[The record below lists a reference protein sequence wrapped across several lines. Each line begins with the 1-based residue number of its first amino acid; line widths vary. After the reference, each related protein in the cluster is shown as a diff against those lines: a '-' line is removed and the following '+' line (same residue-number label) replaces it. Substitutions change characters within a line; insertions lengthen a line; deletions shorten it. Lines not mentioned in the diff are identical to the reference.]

1 MPNAIAGRNKAVQA
15 TAKRAKPAHLWVVV
29 GEADEAEALDEQWR
43 ALVPQGAT
51 QHSLA
56 LWDAVALDVWSGVAV
71 GVALKGKGRVHD
83 NRADALG
90 KNVRCRNLNLLLT
103 QSAQKKSVCVCV
115 CVAPS
120 SLTHTNTSTCAVH
133 TAVVCI
139 PSRAQSACCCF
150 LQRG

>member
-15 TAKRAKPAHLWVVV
+15 TAKRAKRAHLWVVV

-71 GVALKGKGRVHD
+71 GVASKAKAGYTTIGRTPLERTEDDTTCAPGKLVPERVVARLGGRQATAVRGKLKYLPH
-83 NRADALG
+83 
-90 KNVRCRNLNLLLT
+90 T
-103 QSAQKKSVCVCV
+103 QRHKTTERVCV
-115 CVAPS
+115 
-120 SLTHTNTSTCAVH
+120 
-133 TAVVCI
+133 
-139 PSRAQSACCCF
+139 
-150 LQRG
+150 